1 MPGELRGDKAQL
13 SQVVRIA
20 QRMGALVI
28 RKIRFPVIMDH
39 RPAERAKNAHRL
51 HRLVAALGMDL
62 IRRQALGAGDMQPM
76 QLPPHPQ
83 PRLIHMQHLGGAQ
96 QALHRFRGRGN
107 TRLQVLRSLQHR
119 RFAQLALHQVGKKS
133 PSSAPREYGGNW

>member
-1 MPGELRGDKAQL
+1 LDEGIITRRKGQQLRKRQAHRGGGRCCHGRFDFHEQCRHVVGPCLVILCGDKAQFP
-13 SQVVRIA
+13 QVVRIA

-28 RKIRFPVIMDH
+28 RKVRFPVIMDH

-76 QLPPHPQ
+76 
-83 PRLIHMQHLGGAQ
+83 
-96 QALHRFRGRGN
+96 
-107 TRLQVLRSLQHR
+107 
-119 RFAQLALHQVGKKS
+119 
-133 PSSAPREYGGNW
+133 